1 MKPFRN
7 QRRLGFAAV
16 ALLGVLGLAS
26 PSAFADI
33 IPDPL
38 HGFCNGS
45 GVGTCSDNGTNTPLG
60 NSTTFGFSISPGPQ
74 TGDVTIVFLVP
85 NNYADPPTLG
95 TLTGTQGGAA
105 NNLAISTSINRFST
119 TAWTS
124 GDLSTYLASLF
135 PNDASPNNP
144 IGAYLPTTQFLDP
157 SATGFF
163 VYTADIGTT
172 KLWDNA
178 NETNGPI
185 LNVPSAFLTD
195 TLGGYIV
202 GFCQGA
208 TAGGDCTVG
217 SPTSLEAVATAN
229 SGALLDNQTHQV
241 PEPASLAIFGA
252 ALAGLGLIRRRR
264 KNV

>member
-1 MKPFRN
+1 MKFFKQYRA
-7 QRRLGFAAV
+7 GFATV
-16 ALLGVLGLAS
+16 ALLGALGLAA

-38 HGFCNGS
+38 HGFCNGT
-45 GVGTCSDNGTNTPLG
+45 GTGTCSDNGTNTPLG

-85 NNYADPPTLG
+85 NNYADPATLG

-105 NNLAISTSINRFST
+105 NNLLISAPINRFST

-124 GDLSTYLASLF
+124 GDLGTFLASLY
-135 PNDASPNNP
+135 PNGAAPNNP
-144 IGAYLPTTQFLDP
+144 IGAYLPTTDFLDP

-163 VYTADIGTT
+163 VYTADIGTA

-178 NETNGPI
+178 HETNGPI
-185 LNVPSAFLTD
+185 LNVPTAFLTD
-195 TLGGYIV
+195 ELGGYIL
-202 GFCQGA
+202 GFCQGSIP
-208 TAGGDCTVG
+208 GGQCTVG

-229 SGALLDNQTHQV
+229 SGALLDNQNHFV